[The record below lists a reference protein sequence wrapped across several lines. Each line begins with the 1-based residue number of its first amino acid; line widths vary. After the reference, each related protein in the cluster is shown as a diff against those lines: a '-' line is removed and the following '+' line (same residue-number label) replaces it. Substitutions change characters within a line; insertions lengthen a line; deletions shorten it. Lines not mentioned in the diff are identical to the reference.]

1 MPRYDFLNTE
11 TGEIKEY
18 TMSWKDLDKFKE
30 DNPHLTQQ
38 INTPQIV
45 GGHGDRVKT
54 DDGFKEVLS
63 KIGDA
68 HPGSKLNTN
77 KSIKDIKTKQ
87 IVKKYVD
94 KGTIKY

>member
-11 TGEIKEY
+11 TGEITEY
-18 TMSWKDLDKFKE
+18 SMSWKDLDKFKE
-30 DNPHLTQQ
+30 DNPHLKQQ

-63 KIGDA
+63 KTLV
-68 HPGSKLNTN
+68 PKNFSKFLSWEGV
-77 KSIKDIKTKQ
+77 KSLLKMTR
-87 IVKKYVD
+87 
-94 KGTIKY
+94 